1 MLRVSQHFLGDRGN
15 ERVIMGTVAVAEE
28 LPPGA
33 DELDELYRLDATET
47 EPEPEPEPEEDAEE
61 AGEEVFRPEDRPHP

>member
-1 MLRVSQHFLGDRGN
+1 MGN
-15 ERVIMGTVAVAEE
+15 AAVAEE

-47 EPEPEPEPEEDAEE
+47 EPEEDDEDDEGDEETFE
-61 AGEEVFRPEDRPHP
+61 PEDRPHP